1 MSTSRAMKQL
11 KSVWGKAGLDH
22 IPSPDETKGNMQQPE
37 VVGARARKKSIRTAR
52 LDLRLTADEKKRIE
66 LLAVVEGVSINE
78 IFSRML
84 TLYEREHGR
93 VELTSARGVRVKPDD

>member
-22 IPSPDETKGNMQQPE
+22 IPSPEETKGNMQQPE
-37 VVGARARKKSIRTAR
+37 PAGPKARQKSARTAR
-52 LDLRLTADEKKRIE
+52 LDLRLTAEEKKRIE
-66 LLAVVEGVSINE
+66 LMAVVEGVSINE

-84 TLYEREHGR
+84 MLYEREHGR
-93 VELTSARGVRVKPDD
+93 VEVASAKGAHLKRDG

>member
-11 KSVWGKAGLDH
+11 KSVWGKSGLDN

-37 VVGARARKKSIRTAR
+37 VVSTRVRKKSARTAR
-52 LDLRLTADEKKRIE
+52 LDLRLTAEEKKRIE
-66 LLAVVEGVSINE
+66 LMSVVEGVSINE

-84 TLYEREHGR
+84 ALYEREHGR
-93 VELTSARGVRVKPDD
+93 VELSSEKGKYLKRDD

>member
-22 IPSPDETKGNMQQPE
+22 IPSPDETKGNMHPDLA
-37 VVGARARKKSIRTAR
+37 GAKARKKSTRTAR
-52 LDLRLTADEKKRIE
+52 LDLRLSPEEKQRLE
-66 LLAVVEGVSINE
+66 LRAVAEGVSINK

-84 TLYEREHGR
+84 ALYEREHGR
-93 VELTSARGVRVKPDD
+93 VELTSAKERAPRRD